1 MSRKAYAI
9 AVLASL
15 AVLAAAVVVAQ
26 VPAPSFRTV
35 RVQNLYAYV
44 EGLNTEREDSYNI
57 APSEPVPVRVGEEV
71 SVSLYGETGGDEDE
85 PVDAVFRVAAGRD
98 RLQIIETGDNWVSV
112 RIRGGSGGIAQLG
125 YEVQGDYSMR
135 PGLLEGRITFEIR

>member
-1 MSRKAYAI
+1 MSRKAYTI
-9 AVLASL
+9 AVLMSF

-26 VPAPSFRTV
+26 APAPSFRTV

-44 EGLNTEREDSYNI
+44 VGLNTEREDSYNI

-71 SVSLYGETGGDEDE
+71 EVSLYGETGGEEDE
-85 PVDAVFRVAAGRD
+85 QVDAVFRVAAGRD

-112 RIRGGSGGIAQLG
+112 RIKGGGGGVAQLG

-135 PGLLEGRITFEIR
+135 PGLLEGRITFEIQ